1 MPNLTP
7 PEYRVLYQIYPG
19 KAALHETAKV
29 LADNVIALVGG
40 LGRTV
45 GKGAGG
51 RRAPGGFRGSR

>member
-7 PEYRVLYQIYPG
+7 PEYRVLYEIYPG
-19 KAALHETAKV
+19 KAAVHETADV
-29 LADNVIALVGG
+29 LADSVVGLIEG

-51 RRAPGGFRGSR
+51 RPAPGAFGGSR